1 MAKNDSVWSIE
12 DLVAL
17 TDEIQKSKVDYRG
30 KIFSFE
36 YAELTEEEEP
46 KMVPLGDGATDEE
59 QANWYQKVGSER
71 ILGMI
76 TKAHKL
82 NPEGEGERL
91 NEESWKKLPAT
102 LRYKI
107 IAEVL
112 NLEGGNKENFTVG

>member
-1 MAKNDSVWSIE
+1 
-12 DLVAL
+12 
-17 TDEIQKSKVDYRG
+17 
-30 KIFSFE
+30 
-36 YAELTEEEEP
+36 
-46 KMVPLGDGATDEE
+46 LGDGATDEE